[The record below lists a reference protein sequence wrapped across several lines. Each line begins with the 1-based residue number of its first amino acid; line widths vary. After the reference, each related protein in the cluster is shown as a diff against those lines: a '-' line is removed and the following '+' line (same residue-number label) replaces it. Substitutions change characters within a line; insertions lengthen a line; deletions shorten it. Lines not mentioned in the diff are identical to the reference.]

1 MNVISHHFY
10 RIYNSLIMRPVIIE
24 SEDVKI
30 GLIVKED
37 LQRLYEI
44 FNNPKGA
51 RFIRDPTQIF
61 FPEDLDEFYDSLRKN
76 KEKTRIYAIL
86 YGKAA
91 DFIGTIGL
99 YDIDTK
105 NSYAYIAFGIDQK
118 YWGRGITTKAV
129 SLMMKYAFD
138 TMHLRKLISSVF
150 EPNVASR
157 KVLEKNGFEEVGRY
171 RRQGYVPGY
180 GFADEVLFERFNE
193 KIIYI

>member
-1 MNVISHHFY
+1 
-10 RIYNSLIMRPVIIE
+10 MRPLIAE
-24 SEDVKI
+24 SDDVKI
-30 GLIVKED
+30 GLIEKED
-37 LQRLYEI
+37 LQKIYEI

-51 RFIRDPTQIF
+51 RFLRDPTQVF
-61 FPEDLDEFYDSLRKN
+61 YREDVEEFYEGLRRN
-76 KEKTRIYAIL
+76 RDRNRIYAIL
-86 YGKAA
+86 YGKTA

-99 YDIDTK
+99 YDIDAK
-105 NSYAYIAFGIDQK
+105 NSYAYIAFGVGQK
-118 YWGRGITTKAV
+118 YWGRGITSKAV

-150 EPNVASR
+150 DPNIASR

-171 RRQGYVPGY
+171 RRHGYVPGY